1 MQLEIQKYSRGYLI
15 RKSLIGRQIRSNK
28 INRSHVK
35 FVKMAE
41 KHEFDERIKK
51 QIEADNIRAEE
62 DRKLKLRLQEEKE
75 RMEKEESEEE
85 KRILEARKDRIFK
98 KKILEYQKKRLI
110 INRKNSAMKI
120 QKWWRF
126 QLRIV
131 QYLMIVTHNLCVIS
145 YAS

>member
-1 MQLEIQKYSRGYLI
+1 
-15 RKSLIGRQIRSNK
+15 
-28 INRSHVK
+28 
-35 FVKMAE
+35 MAE

>member
-1 MQLEIQKYSRGYLI
+1 MNIFCFAILQLEIQKYSRGYLI

-41 KHEFDERIKK
+41 KHEFDERIRK

-62 DRKLKLRLQEEKE
+62 DRKLKSRLQEEKA
-75 RMEKEESEEE
+75 RMEKEEAEEE
-85 KRILEARKDRIFK
+85 KRILEARKERIFK
-98 KKILEYQKKRLI
+98 QKILEYQKKRLI
-110 INRKNSAMKI
+110 INRKNAAVKI

-131 QYLMIVTHNLCVIS
+131 QFYQMIF
-145 YAS
+145 